1 MSVNITRIILHA
13 IVGTVMTYEQCQ
25 NTNDYGDDA
34 DGHGRHCDGPQGP
47 EPVPVNLAR
56 EF

>member
-1 MSVNITRIILHA
+1 
-13 IVGTVMTYEQCQ
+13 MTYEQCQ
-25 NTNDYGDDA
+25 NTNNYGDDA

-47 EPVPVNLAR
+47 EPVPVNLTR